1 MTSHHLETLSK
12 PMAGCMRPWADL
24 CCPVHRCTFTTG
36 MDSLQSAC
44 TAAPYSQE
52 CTRHAPPVA
61 HVSGSLR
68 HTVQA
73 LIACLAVLLCQ
84 TRVRSKRTQSAARS
98 ADMKRDRSAAHVRR
112 DLWIRGSCGEQFML
126 LPPIGGACLH
136 MSVAWAVGKC
146 AALRAATEQDA
157 HRKADH
163 DRCEATTQQ
172 QRAAAKYIL
181 KRGRRE
187 AGLLHGV
194 KVSRKIA
201 RRDHVEH
208 GGHAS

>member
-1 MTSHHLETLSK
+1 
-12 PMAGCMRPWADL
+12 MAGCMRHWADL
-24 CCPVHRCTFTTG
+24 CCPVHRCTFTLR
-36 MDSLQSAC
+36 MASLQSAC
-44 TAAPYSQE
+44 TAAPCSQE
-52 CTRHAPPVA
+52 CIRHNPPVA
-61 HVSGSLR
+61 LVNESLR
-68 HTVQA
+68 HTFQA
-73 LIACLAVLLCQ
+73 LIACRAILLCQ
-84 TRVRSKRTQSAARS
+84 TRVRSERTQSAARS

-112 DLWIRGSCGEQFML
+112 ALWIRGSRGEQFML
-126 LPPIGGACLH
+126 LPPVGGACLH

-157 HRKADH
+157 QRNADH
-163 DRCEATTQQ
+163 DQCEATTQQ
-172 QRAAAKYIL
+172 QRAAMSIV